1 MSSPSDSPRRPLGKT
16 GLQCHPLGFGCYRV
30 IDGNSAH
37 EQALRAYLDRG
48 GNLIDTS
55 ANYGD
60 GLSELLVG
68 KVLKDYEGGDTILV
82 TKGGYIQG
90 QNMQLAMKQKFP
102 EVVEY
107 GEGIW
112 HCIHPEFLATQLR
125 LSAQRLRRNSL
136 DVYLL
141 HNPEYYLEDQS
152 HKGKVTDDH
161 RKEFYRR
168 VREAFAFLESK
179 VAGGEL
185 GWYGISSNNF
195 GYPESQPT
203 ATSVARCWQAAESVS
218 PQHHFRV
225 VQLPLNVFESGAA
238 LEINNE
244 GKTALQYCREKGIG
258 VLANRPLN
266 AFQRNSMMRLA
277 DFLRPGETT
286 PGPEQVTAIVEPVRK
301 MEQELFEMF
310 EVPQFSGMEGGITE
324 YMTNMLPMIQ
334 SMAHWEQ
341 IYYLRLI
348 QPIERWAMECQQ
360 LYGEHK
366 EWQEWWSRFVA
377 MVPAVFE
384 EAAKFVAKSQ
394 QKASD
399 HVRGLLLQAGYPDA
413 TSEKTATLSQMALNT
428 LLNLEGLSCAL
439 VGMRRREYVED
450 SFGALA
456 LPKFDALT
464 TLGKF
469 ALLQAAPQSVTTQ

>member
-1 MSSPSDSPRRPLGKT
+1 MAHHSTAPRRPLGNT
-16 GLQCHPLGFGCYRV
+16 GLECHPLGFGCYRV
-30 IDGNSAH
+30 IDGNTAH
-37 EQALRAYLDRG
+37 EQALREYLSRG

-68 KVLKDYEGGDTILV
+68 RVLQDYEDAGTILV

-90 QNMQLAMKQKFP
+90 QNMQLALKQKFP

-112 HCIHPEFLATQLR
+112 HCIHPEFLETQLR
-125 LSAQRLRRNSL
+125 RSMQKLRRNTL

-152 HKGKVTDDH
+152 HKGAVDASH
-161 RKEFYRR
+161 RTEFYRR

-179 VAGGEL
+179 VAAGEL
-185 GWYGISSNNF
+185 GWYGISSNHF
-195 GYPESQPT
+195 GFPESHPT
-203 ATSVARCWQAAESVS
+203 ATSIARCWQTAEVVS
-218 PQHHFRV
+218 PSHHFRV
-225 VQLPLNVFESGAA
+225 VQMPLNVFESGGA

-244 GKTALQYCREKGIG
+244 GKTALEYCREKGIG

-266 AFQRNSMMRLA
+266 AFQRSSMMRLA
-277 DFLRPGETT
+277 DFMRPGEEA
-286 PGPEQVTAIVEPVRK
+286 PGPEQIAAIVEPVRR
-301 MEQELFEMF
+301 MEAELYEMF

-324 YMTNMLPMIQ
+324 YMTNMLPLIK

-341 IYYLRLI
+341 MYYVRLI

-360 LYGEHK
+360 LYGEHQ
-366 EWQEWWSRFVA
+366 EWQQWWNRFVV
-377 MVPAVFE
+377 MIPAVFE
-384 EAAKFVAKSQ
+384 EAARYIAKSQ
-394 QKASD
+394 QGASD
-399 HVRGLLLQAGYPDA
+399 HVRRLLLAAGYPDDR
-413 TSEKTATLSQMALNT
+413 ATLSQMALNT

-456 LPKFDALT
+456 LPRFDALT

-469 ALLQAAPQSVTTQ
+469 ALLQARPSTGGVQ